1 MKKTYIKPETIVAAI
16 NVKAFLLVPSVHN
29 DKDAETDQGYND
41 GDGLARETVRS
52 GGAWEEW

>member
-29 DKDAETDQGYND
+29 DTEAETNKDYND

-52 GGAWEEW
+52 SGAWEEW

>member
-29 DKDAETDQGYND
+29 DTEAETNKDYND
-41 GDGLARETVRS
+41 GDGLAREVINP
-52 GGAWEEW
+52 GDAWGEW

>member
-16 NVKAFLLVPSVHN
+16 NVKAFLLVPSLN
-29 DKDAETDQGYND
+29 DSEAEADQGYND

-52 GGAWEEW
+52 SGAWEEW